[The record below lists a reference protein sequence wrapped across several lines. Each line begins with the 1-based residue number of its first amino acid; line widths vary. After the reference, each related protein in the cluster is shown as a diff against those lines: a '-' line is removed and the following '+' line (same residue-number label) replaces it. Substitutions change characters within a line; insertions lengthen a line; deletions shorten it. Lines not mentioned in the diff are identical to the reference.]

1 MDVTARQRRE
11 AARAEAAQ
19 WGCLLPDCFFLK
31 LKMSDDAENPIVTVT
46 RSDRGGGCQ
55 LQLVG
60 WMQVVVQWNPKRA

>member
-19 WGCLLPDCFFLK
+19 WGCLPDCFFLK

-46 RSDRGGGCQ
+46 RSDRGGGSQ